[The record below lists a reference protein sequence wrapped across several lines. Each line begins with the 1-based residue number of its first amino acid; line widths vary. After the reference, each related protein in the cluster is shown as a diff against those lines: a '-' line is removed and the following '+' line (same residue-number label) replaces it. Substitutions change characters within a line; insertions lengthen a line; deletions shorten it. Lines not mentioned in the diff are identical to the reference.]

1 MNALAARGT
10 KRTCDNDECG
20 RRFYDLNKV
29 PTDCPYCGEA
39 FVAPAAVV
47 IDIHAPGR
55 RRQAKNYRLEGP
67 AVVAPQAEPA
77 AADDVDVIADSD
89 DDKTSN
95 EELDLV
101 LEVDDDADA
110 AAEDV
115 LGGDIEKD
123 NAS

>member
-1 MNALAARGT
+1 MMAARGT

-20 RRFYDLNKV
+20 RRFYDLNKM

-55 RRQAKNYRLEGP
+55 RRQSKNYRLEGP
-67 AVVAPQAEPA
+67 AAVPAQAEPQA
-77 AADDVDVIADSD
+77 AEDVDVIADSD
-89 DDKTSN
+89 EDKSSSA
-95 EELDLV
+95 ELDLV
-101 LEVDDDADA
+101 LEVDDESDG
-110 AAEDV
+110 AAEEV